1 MTTVSILE
9 GSPSAGQH
17 ESSSLLIV
25 THRRDGGAFAR
36 ALDRDFHRG
45 LLVRL
50 ARGVYCPT
58 EVWLKAAPWD
68 RHLLNAL
75 AYAQSVQQPFVL
87 AGATA
92 AAVHGLPLVS
102 TPDTIS
108 FRAAARPSARRRDRK
123 TPYGNRTTAETLR
136 RALAK
141 TGTVPHRLPDLPVVH
156 GHWNLPSHPFY
167 PAQTVPVTL
176 SDGTFVGT
184 VLADPSPI
192 ALAALMRTGDL
203 ELAVPPLDAYLHR
216 HPDGLAT
223 VTELRDTLPSQAQKL
238 RFDSVLALAD
248 ARAESAGESLSRV
261 VIHQLGFELPEPQV
275 EIRDASGQLIAR
287 VDGLWKSTGLV
298 GEFDGLQKYSGTFA
312 GSTPPSEVVVAE
324 KRREDALRRAGH
336 DVARWIWSDLRNPS
350 RLERILTQHS
360 APRRRA

>member
-1 MTTVSILE
+1 MARSI
-9 GSPSAGQH
+9 
-17 ESSSLLIV
+17 
-25 THRRDGGAFAR
+25 
-36 ALDRDFHRG
+36 DRDFARG
-45 LLVRL
+45 TLVRL

-68 RHLLNAL
+68 RHLLNAVAL
-75 AYAQSVQQPFVL
+75 SLGSHRSPVF
-87 AGATA
+87 AGPTA
-92 AAVHGLPLVS
+92 AAIHGLPLTS
-102 TPDTIS
+102 TPS
-108 FRAAARPSARRRDRK
+108 MLHLRAPSRGASGRRDRK

-156 GHWNLPSHPFY
+156 GHWNLPSHPSY

-184 VLADPSPI
+184 VLADPAPI
-192 ALAALMRTGDL
+192 ALVALMRTGDL
-203 ELAVPPLDAYLHR
+203 ELVVPPLDAYLHR
-216 HPDGLAT
+216 HPDGLTT
-223 VTELRDTLPSQAQKL
+223 VTELRDTLPSRAQKF

-275 EIRDASGQLIAR
+275 EIRDAAGQLIAR
-287 VDGLWKSTGLV
+287 VDGLWKQTGLV

-312 GSTPPSEVVVAE
+312 GSTPPSEIVVAE

-336 DVARWIWSDLRNPS
+336 DVARWIWLDLRNPS